1 MNKRRARKTTTRR
14 RRTTRKGMLTLK
26 RQKAYQPKRRKSTM
40 ARRTRR
46 TSRTRSVTKGI
57 SNVFNRGTLGKVAVG
72 VGAAAIVGTIMD
84 RFLPAS
90 PVTALA
96 KPIAAYSAGGAA
108 GAIGSV
114 LLEGGLGSIG
124 QFFGMQSQ
132 STNQTSSGGF
142 SV

>member
-1 MNKRRARKTTTRR
+1 
-14 RRTTRKGMLTLK
+14 
-26 RQKAYQPKRRKSTM
+26 M